1 MLLTTM
7 LLTMM
12 LLPPPLLHV
21 SVAEH
26 ALLVHG
32 GSRAPRASARAP
44 RASARA
50 VLMCA
55 DGWKG
60 RDPDRLRIEFER
72 LAEQRSEA
80 EMLASLESTD
90 DAVAE
95 LWGLWFSERG
105 PAAAKALQGADRYI
119 SEGKH
124 MYSAAEAELSEL
136 SLEYSGWPEPINRR
150 ATLMYEREQYEE
162 SIALCERVL
171 SARPWHFGAIS
182 GMALCHAA
190 MGDASAAG
198 VWEARKLP
206 PLGSAARSSWVKN
219 AVSEAES
226 LA

>member
-7 LLTMM
+7 LLPTM
-12 LLPPPLLHV
+12 LLPPPLLHT
-21 SVAEH
+21 SVAGQ
-26 ALLVHG
+26 ALLLHA
-32 GSRAPRASARAP
+32 GSRRTRAAQA
-44 RASARA
+44 A
-50 VLMCA
+50 VLMCD

-60 RDPDRLRIEFER
+60 KDPDRPRIQLER
-72 LAEQRSEA
+72 LAKPERSEA

-105 PAAAKALQGADRYI
+105 PAAAKALQAADRYI

-124 MYSAAEAELSEL
+124 MFSAAEAELSEL
-136 SLEYSGWPEPINRR
+136 SLEYSGWPEPINRL
-150 ATLMYEREQYEE
+150 ATVMYERERYEE

-226 LA
+226 LE

>member
-7 LLTMM
+7 LLTTM
-12 LLPPPLLHV
+12 LLPPPLLRL

-32 GSRAPRASARAP
+32 GSRAPRASAQ
-44 RASARA
+44 A

-60 RDPDRLRIEFER
+60 KDPDRLRIELER

-105 PAAAKALQGADRYI
+105 PAAAKALQAADRYI

-150 ATLMYEREQYEE
+150 ATLMYERERYEE

>member
-1 MLLTTM
+1 MLLPTM
-7 LLTMM
+7 LLPTM
-12 LLPPPLLHV
+12 LLPPPLLRA
-21 SVAEH
+21 SVADH
-26 ALLVHG
+26 ALPLHDR
-32 GSRAPRASARAP
+32 SRKLRAPP
-44 RASARA
+44 P
-50 VLMCA
+50 VLMCD
-55 DGWKG
+55 DGWNGK
-60 RDPDRLRIEFER
+60 DPDRLRIELER
-72 LAEQRSEA
+72 LAGQRSEA

-105 PAAAKALQGADRYI
+105 PAAAKALQAADRYI

-150 ATLMYEREQYEE
+150 ATLMYERERYPE
-162 SIALCERVL
+162 SINLCERVL

-190 MGDASAAG
+190 MGDASAARL
-198 VWEARKLP
+198 WEARKLP
-206 PLGSAARSSWVKN
+206 PLGSTARSRWVKN

-226 LA
+226 LARERTQ